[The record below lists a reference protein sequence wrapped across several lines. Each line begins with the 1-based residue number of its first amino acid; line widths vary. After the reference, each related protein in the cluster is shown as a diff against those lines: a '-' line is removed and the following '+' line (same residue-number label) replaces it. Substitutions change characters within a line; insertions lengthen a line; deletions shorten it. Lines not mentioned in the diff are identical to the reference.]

1 VHAPDPRAAE
11 RLAAALGEL
20 ENELDWVALGA
31 CYCEG
36 DASDFFDDARR
47 ARLFDVGLALADD
60 VAARLP
66 ARGPGRSLYVGA
78 AVAELAPLLVER
90 LVLGREVRWHLLPG
104 PELDELARALAR
116 VAERQGL
123 DLPLPDPRPL
133 ESVAPVPC
141 DHLWLVSVLTDPD
154 AFPAL
159 HDELYER
166 TGTPQATGRGD
177 LAAER
182 ARAARLIDALL
193 AHAAQGALLT
203 ISEDELPLVLACL
216 GPDMRVEPGRVT
228 ALVGDRLAYLHLRG
242 PHPAPAGDPAAP
254 E

>member
-1 VHAPDPRAAE
+1 VDAPDPRAAE
-11 RLAAALGEL
+11 RLAVAWAEL
-20 ENELDWVALGA
+20 EAELDWSALGA

-36 DASDFFDDARR
+36 DARDFFDDARR
-47 ARLFDVGLALADD
+47 AHLLDVGLALADD

-104 PELDELARALAR
+104 PELDELARGLAR
-116 VAERQGL
+116 VAERLGL
-123 DLPLPDPRPL
+123 ELPLPDPRPL
-133 ESVAPVPC
+133 ESVAPLPC

-166 TGTPQATGRGD
+166 MGTPQATGRGD
-177 LAAER
+177 LSAER
-182 ARAARLIDALL
+182 ARADALIAAL
-193 AHAAQGALLT
+193 HAHAAPGALIT
-203 ISEDELPLVLACL
+203 TTTDELPLLRARWSDDVL
-216 GPDMRVEPGRVT
+216 VEQGRLT
-228 ALVGDRLAYLHLRG
+228 ALVGDRLAHVRTG
-242 PHPAPAGDPAAP
+242 VGAPSLGD
-254 E
+254 

>member
-1 VHAPDPRAAE
+1 VDAPDPRAAE

-20 ENELDWVALGA
+20 EAELDWPALGA

-36 DASDFFDDARR
+36 DASDFFDAARR
-47 ARLFDVGLALADD
+47 AHLLDVGLALADD

-104 PELDELARALAR
+104 PELDELARALSR
-116 VAERQGL
+116 VAERLGL
-123 DLPLPDPRPL
+123 VLPLPDPRPL

-166 TGTPQATGRGD
+166 TGTPAATGRGD

-182 ARAARLIDALL
+182 ARGNALIDALL
-193 AHAAQGALLT
+193 AHAAPGALLT
-203 ISEDELPLVLACL
+203 TTEEELALVLPRLPRDVPLEL
-216 GPDMRVEPGRVT
+216 GRLT
-228 ALVGDRLAYLHLRG
+228 ALVGDRVVHVQLA
-242 PHPAPAGDPAAP
+242 
-254 E
+254 

>member
-1 VHAPDPRAAE
+1 VDAPDPRAAE
-11 RLAAALGEL
+11 RFAAAWAEL
-20 ENELDWVALGA
+20 EAELDWAALGA

-36 DASDFFDDARR
+36 DARGFFNDARR
-47 ARLFDVGLALADD
+47 ARLVDIGLALADD

-90 LVLGREVRWHLLPG
+90 LVLGRELRWHLLPG

-116 VAERQGL
+116 VAERQGA

-133 ESVAPVPC
+133 ESVEPVPC

-177 LAAER
+177 LATER
-182 ARAARLIDALL
+182 SRSETLVAALL
-193 AHAAQGALLT
+193 AHAAPGALLST
-203 ISEDELPLVLACL
+203 TTDELPVLRPHLPRDIA
-216 GPDMRVEPGRVT
+216 VETGRRT
-228 ALVGDRLAYLHLRG
+228 ALVGDRIAHLRL
-242 PHPAPAGDPAAP
+242 D
-254 E
+254 

>member
-1 VHAPDPRAAE
+1 MTAPDPRATE
-11 RLAAALGEL
+11 RLAAAWAEL
-20 ENELDWVALGA
+20 EAELDWERLGA

-36 DASDFFDDARR
+36 DARDFFDDARR
-47 ARLFDVGLALADD
+47 AQVLDTGLQLADD

-66 ARGPGRSLYVGA
+66 SGGPGRSLYVGA

-90 LVLGREVRWHLLPG
+90 LVLGRELRWHMLPG

-116 VAERQGL
+116 VGEALGL

-133 ESVAPVPC
+133 ESIAPVPC

-166 TGTPQATGRGD
+166 AGTPQATARGD

-182 ARAARLIDALL
+182 ARADSLIDALL
-193 AHAAQGALLT
+193 AYAAPVTLLT
-203 ISEDELPLVLACL
+203 TTEEEFPLLLPRLAGEL
-216 GPDMRVEPGRVT
+216 EIETGRLT
-228 ALVGDRLAYLHLRG
+228 ALVGDRLVSARLQRL
-242 PHPAPAGDPAAP
+242 APIRPN
-254 E
+254 